1 MAIQSFKDIIDS
13 KGYRINSK
21 DREIFETSD
30 LQSFFGLSDNDAI
43 EFIVYDANDN
53 QLPQA
58 DFGMVRY
65 VPLTTQN
72 IKDYFLIAD
81 GTIFQAY
88 SFPNEYFI
96 DVERLLA
103 EAGYVN
109 GIFKTQI
116 TLINKRAGSDKQ
128 FDKLW
133 ISEISPS
140 RTEIR
145 LMPLNRPENVGTD
158 LFERY
163 GIFVKDGHFR
173 EDTIEYAIQFIEKIN
188 PTQISSF
195 IKNKYGSNWFDKMN
209 AEFKIQGFE
218 VFSTNVYNK
227 FMQSALYEFTNRN
240 SNIRDLNYGKPNL
253 NKPSIELT
261 KDIIKT
267 TIIRLLIKAID
278 FYLSIPDVK
287 VNATYDIET
296 DTSMDIVGQVLQ
308 RKQSDTL
315 IDTSNPVI
323 TKAERIKVVQTD
335 AQLELQKQIEKE
347 LPPATPPPPAD
358 TPTTTTKVS
367 HMYSYRGYSGGT
379 IYWTDSSGTQ
389 RSMYT
394 NPNQEYQIGCAQ
406 EGTLSGFGPFTIVSE
421 CGDVPTQIQPAVIT
435 GGGSGG
441 GAGFVGISNNDFL
454 FGQGVIDKFNKDNK
468 FE

>member
-58 DFGMVRY
+58 NFGSVRY

-88 SFPNEYFI
+88 SFPSEYFI

-103 EAGYVN
+103 EAGFTN

-140 RTEIR
+140 RTEVR

-195 IKNKYGSNWFDKMN
+195 IKNKYGTNWFEKIN
-209 AEFKIQGFE
+209 AEFKINGFE
-218 VFSTNVYNK
+218 IFTTNVYNK

-240 SNIRDLNYGKPNL
+240 SDIRDLNYGKPNQT
-253 NKPSIELT
+253 KPSIELT
-261 KDIIKT
+261 KEVIKN
-267 TIIRLLIKAID
+267 TIIRLLVKSID
-278 FYLSIPDVK
+278 YYLSKPDVK
-287 VNATYDIET
+287 LNATYDIDT
-296 DTSMDIVGQVLQ
+296 DTSLDIVGQVLQ
-308 RKQSDTL
+308 RKKSDTI
-315 IDTSNPVI
+315 IDNKNPIIKKVE
-323 TKAERIKVVQTD
+323 KIKVNQTN
-335 AQLELQKQIEKE
+335 AELELEKQIKKE
-347 LPPATPPPPAD
+347 SPIPTPI
-358 TPTTTTKVS
+358 S
-367 HMYSYRGYSGGT
+367 
-379 IYWTDSSGTQ
+379 
-389 RSMYT
+389 
-394 NPNQEYQIGCAQ
+394 
-406 EGTLSGFGPFTIVSE
+406 
-421 CGDVPTQIQPAVIT
+421 DVINLKQN
-435 GGGSGG
+435 GGGGNGG
-441 GAGFVGISNNDFL
+441 GGNGFVGITNNEFQ
-454 FGQGVIDKFNKDNK
+454 FGIGVINTKFNKDSNK
-468 FE
+468 IK

>member
-1 MAIQSFKDIIDS
+1 MAIQTFKDIIDS

-96 DVERLLA
+96 DVERLLG
-103 EAGYVN
+103 EAGFVN

-116 TLINKRAGSDKQ
+116 TLINKRAGSDSK

-133 ISEISPS
+133 ISEIAPS
-140 RTEIR
+140 RTEVR
-145 LMPLNRPENVGTD
+145 LMPLNRPENTETD

-173 EDTIEYAIQFIEKIN
+173 EDTIEFALQFIEKIN
-188 PTQISSF
+188 PTKISSF
-195 IKNKYGSNWFDKMN
+195 IKNKYGTAWFDKMN
-209 AEFKIQGFE
+209 AEFQIKGFDI
-218 VFSTNVYNK
+218 FITNIHNK
-227 FMQSALYEFTNRN
+227 FMQSSLYEFTNRN
-240 SNIRDLNYGKPNL
+240 SDIKDLNYGKHNKT
-253 NKPSIELT
+253 KPSIELT
-261 KDIIKT
+261 KDVIKS

-278 FYLSIPDVK
+278 YYLSKPDVK
-287 VNATYDIET
+287 INATYDVTT
-296 DTSMDIVGQVLQ
+296 DESMDIVGQVLQ
-308 RKQSDTL
+308 RKQSDIL
-315 IDTSNPVI
+315 IDTLDPVI
-323 TKAERIKVVQTD
+323 TKAQRTKVNQTN
-335 AQLELQKQIEKE
+335 AQLELQKQIKIE
-347 LPPATPPPPAD
+347 LPKENNPAPIEIITPVDPNANN
-358 TPTTTTKVS
+358 
-367 HMYSYRGYSGGT
+367 SGGYYT
-379 IYWTDSSGTQ
+379 PGGQSGSDGGGVYNDPAMTG
-389 RSMYT
+389 RF
-394 NPNQEYQIGCAQ
+394 NNNQIG
-406 EGTLSGFGPFTIVSE
+406 
-421 CGDVPTQIQPAVIT
+421 
-435 GGGSGG
+435 
-441 GAGFVGISNNDFL
+441 
-454 FGQGVIDKFNKDNK
+454 GQLLQDYYK
-468 FE
+468 